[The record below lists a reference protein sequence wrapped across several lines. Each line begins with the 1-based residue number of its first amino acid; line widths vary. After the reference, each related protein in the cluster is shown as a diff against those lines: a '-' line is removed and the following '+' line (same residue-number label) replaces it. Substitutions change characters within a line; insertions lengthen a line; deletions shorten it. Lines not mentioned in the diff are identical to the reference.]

1 MLWLIICPWFL
12 DRYLYLF
19 HSALTSIER
28 KYILSAGY
36 FGRLFYA
43 VSKLVIL
50 KVICAVV
57 DAAAEIYYKNSVM
70 ARVSKSVQILLPV
83 KINT

>member
-1 MLWLIICPWFL
+1 MSLVFA
-12 DRYLYLF
+12 YTVYLF
-19 HSALTSIER
+19 YSALTSIER

-36 FGRLFYA
+36 FGQLFYM
-43 VSKLVIL
+43 VSKLVML

-57 DAAAEIYYKNSVM
+57 VATADIYDKNSSM
-70 ARVSKSVQILLPV
+70 ERVSKSVQILLPV

>member
-1 MLWLIICPWFL
+1 M
-12 DRYLYLF
+12 
-19 HSALTSIER
+19 TSVER

-36 FGRLFYA
+36 FGRLFYM

-50 KVICAVV
+50 NVIVV
-57 DAAAEIYYKNSVM
+57 VVVAAADIYYKNSAM
-70 ARVSKSVQILLPV
+70 GRVSKSVQILLPV